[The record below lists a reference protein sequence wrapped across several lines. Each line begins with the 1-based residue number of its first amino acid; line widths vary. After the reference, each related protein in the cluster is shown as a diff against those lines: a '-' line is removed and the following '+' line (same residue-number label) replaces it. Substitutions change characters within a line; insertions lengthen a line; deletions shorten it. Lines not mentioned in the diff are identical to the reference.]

1 MATYDWPSNLE
12 PAACSLVLEPN
23 VREFASPYTGS
34 YEVVDLIGERWRMAL
49 ELPPML
55 RATAAAHEAYFN
67 RLRGINT
74 IRALHF
80 DRPEPLGTAR
90 GSMTLSATAAQ
101 GATSLSI
108 TGAVAT
114 PNLMT
119 GSSFEIDTDAN
130 GRADSWLSYTAGST
144 GTVTFSRS
152 TTSPPHGSYYQQIE
166 ASALGA
172 TVSDDAGLQR
182 NIQVSPG
189 QRYTLAASL
198 RLESGAPTVLLE
210 LDYLDINNL
219 FIEGGSTA
227 AAASG
232 SWARFSHS
240 STAPANAAT
249 VKVYIYM
256 RSGGGALCRLGV
268 DAVQLEPTATTST
281 FAGYPTLLA
290 GDMLGCSGQLFQ
302 VAADT
307 TLSDAGAGSVPI
319 VNRVR
324 TAISSGTAL
333 TWQRPTATFR
343 VAAPPRAWHSGGHVQ
358 FGELDLIETW

>member
-119 GSSFEIDTDAN
+119 GSSFEIATDAN

-166 ASALGA
+166 ASALGSG
-172 TVSDDAGLQR
+172 VSDDAGIYR
-182 NIQVSPG
+182 NIPVLPG
-189 QRYTLAASL
+189 QTYTLAAAL
-198 RLESGAPTVLLE
+198 RLEAGAPTTRL
-210 LDYLDINNL
+210 YLTFRDASNVI
-219 FIEGGSTA
+219 ITGDGTVA
-227 AAASG
+227 AATG
-232 SWARFSHS
+232 SWARFSHTA
-240 STAPANAAT
+240 TAPSNAAS
-249 VKVYIYM
+249 VDAFAFM
-256 RSGGGALCRLGV
+256 RAGGGALCRLGV
-268 DAVQLEPTATTST
+268 DAVQLEPAATAST

-324 TAISSGTAL
+324 SAISSGTAL